1 MRRRPFIHVLMAVFL
16 LINGT
21 ATAAA
26 AATHVATAS
35 QQDISAM
42 PEGAHSHCGGAG
54 AMDEMGNV
62 PAAESGD
69 GSGQHHHGSNSCC
82 SAGACHCASASA
94 STALRVLEF
103 TVPASISVPISSQF
117 NAAPLPEP
125 ARHFRPP
132 IR

>member
-1 MRRRPFIHVLMAVFL
+1 MRRRPFIHVFMAVFL

-35 QQDISAM
+35 QEASSAM

-54 AMDEMGNV
+54 AMDEKGEV
-62 PAAESGD
+62 PAADSGD
-69 GSGQHHHGSNSCC
+69 GSGQHHHGSDSCC

-94 STALRVLEF
+94 STALRALEF
-103 TVPASISVPISSQF
+103 TVPALLPAPVSSQF
-117 NAAPLPEP
+117 NAAPVPEP